1 MKMQIFQH
9 NGNETMALVI
19 KKWYASSTPNQEGNF
34 VHLVGREAGL
44 FAWLLS
50 VIGIDPTTEVEIKDK
65 VIVFTAGSLSGKQ
78 KRVIPMLSVCS
89 AYYGYVKPWQMAV
102 MLGMIALA
110 LTAVTPYAA
119 LGLIVGPLYY
129 FLNKELTVG
138 VVENSSWI
146 GGFAFKRS
154 VIEGQNIDEQKA
166 YEVIEIIRALI
177 EARTT

>member
-1 MKMQIFQH
+1 
-9 NGNETMALVI
+9 MALVI
-19 KKWYASSTPNQEGNF
+19 KKWYASTTPNQDGNF

-50 VIGIDPTTEVEIKDK
+50 VIGIDPTTEVEIKEK

-78 KRVIPMLSVCS
+78 KRVIPMQSVCS
-89 AYYGYVKPWQMAV
+89 AYYGYVKPWQMA
-102 MLGMIALA
+102 LF
-110 LTAVTPYAA
+110 
-119 LGLIVGPLYY
+119 LGLLLLPFFGLGLVVGPLYY

-138 VVENSSWI
+138 VVENSSWV

-154 VIEGQNIDEQKA
+154 VIEGQNIDEKKA
-166 YEVIEIIRALI
+166 YEVIDIIRTLI